1 MKPFSARLSR
11 SRAERARSGLRP
23 HAEVVAR
30 SATLLASAASA
41 VLLALAAVP
50 ATAAGRVDVNFVE
63 PETFGDVGWGSVDRE
78 RNLQVLAQHFQAL
91 AARLPDTQTLRV
103 EVLDVDL
110 AGEPRPGAIQDF
122 RVVRGGADWPAIT
135 LRYVLD
141 DRGSVLASGEE
152 RVTDMNYLFSRTVGS
167 DHGPLPYE
175 RRLIQRW
182 FQERF
187 EPQRKAQ
194 VGR

>member
-1 MKPFSARLSR
+1 MKTLA
-11 SRAERARSGLRP
+11 
-23 HAEVVAR
+23 
-30 SATLLASAASA
+30 ATQIASAASA

-50 ATAAGRVDVNFVE
+50 ATAAGRVDVSFVE

-122 RVVRGGADWPAIT
+122 RVVRGGADWPAIR
-135 LRYVLD
+135 LRWVLD
-141 DRGSVLASGEE
+141 DRGTVQASGEE
-152 RVTDMNYLFSRTVGS
+152 RITDMNYFFGRSAGS

-175 RRLIQRW
+175 RRLIERW

-187 EPQRKAQ
+187 DPQHKAQ
-194 VGR
+194 AGR

>member
-1 MKPFSARLSR
+1 MNTLTTILNKARGPR
-11 SRAERARSGLRP
+11 RARPSSL
-23 HAEVVAR
+23 AFAATVA
-30 SATLLASAASA
+30 ASAAA
-41 VLLALAAVP
+41 VLLLALAPLP
-50 ATAAGRVDVNFVE
+50 AIAAGRVDLSFVE
-63 PETFGDVGWGSVDRE
+63 PEKFGDIGWGSMDRE
-78 RNLQVLAQHFQAL
+78 RSLQVLEQHFQAL
-91 AARLPDTQTLRV
+91 ARKLPDTQTLRV

-175 RRLIQRW
+175 RRLIERW